1 MSFYRRL
8 SIRKQIFVALVA
20 IVVITTMAFGAVLYA
35 ASSRTISQEYEKA
48 HANGIE
54 VAGNLLD
61 SNLRSIID
69 EERSYLTNTT
79 FLENLARGTAGSR
92 TFPASTNRAIVS
104 QMQKTLFS
112 GTAIRDILVVNT
124 AGNVAFASQNDS
136 NRQYIQRYFHTDS
149 ILAQDWVQDAV
160 DARGKEVFYPY
171 NILFTDGGSYAD
183 HAEEAFSV
191 VKMLAGRDGNARGF
205 LVFNVRKS
213 YLSSVFGS
221 EDEGY
226 DTSDYLIIDA
236 GRETEDS
243 LSQSDT
249 EEYTDASEESPV
261 LVYSSVPVDTEELR
275 DILDAFRT
283 RDNRSFIFTTR
294 PSGVNRWEVVNVISR
309 KELSSRSSYILLMAV
324 LMMLALIGT
333 SIPLSSYIAGMIT
346 RPLQTLEGP
355 IRDVE
360 GGSLKVEAQFDDSEV
375 GRIGSQFKNL
385 VNNNLELKESLLK
398 SEIRERDAQLQLL
411 QSQINPHFLYNTL
424 DALYLMAIIRNEDEI
439 ADFVQALSDNFKLS
453 LNKGSRVIRI
463 EEELKRIEA
472 YMKIQNYRF
481 QNRYTLEIQVEDCL
495 KPVYLL
501 TFVLQPLVENAVV
514 HGLEPK
520 PGPGTIRMTGV
531 KAGENMRL
539 QVLDDGVGIADP
551 ETLERGYGIRNVRER
566 LRLFYGQEASLRFH
580 NREGGGACAEI
591 LIPILSEEK
600 VQAVLQEEQEQRER
614 EKR

>member
-1 MSFYRRL
+1 
-8 SIRKQIFVALVA
+8 
-20 IVVITTMAFGAVLYA
+20 
-35 ASSRTISQEYEKA
+35 
-48 HANGIE
+48 
-54 VAGNLLD
+54 
-61 SNLRSIID
+61 
-69 EERSYLTNTT
+69 
-79 FLENLARGTAGSR
+79 
-92 TFPASTNRAIVS
+92 
-104 QMQKTLFS
+104 
-112 GTAIRDILVVNT
+112 
-124 AGNVAFASQNDS
+124 
-136 NRQYIQRYFHTDS
+136 
-149 ILAQDWVQDAV
+149 
-160 DARGKEVFYPY
+160 
-171 NILFTDGGSYAD
+171 
-183 HAEEAFSV
+183 
-191 VKMLAGRDGNARGF
+191 MLAGRDGNARGF

-346 RPLQTLEGP
+346 RPLQTLEGT

-398 SEIRERDAQLQLL
+398 SEIRERDAQL
-411 QSQINPHFLYNTL
+411 H
-424 DALYLMAIIRNEDEI
+424 
-439 ADFVQALSDNFKLS
+439 
-453 LNKGSRVIRI
+453 
-463 EEELKRIEA
+463 
-472 YMKIQNYRF
+472 
-481 QNRYTLEIQVEDCL
+481 
-495 KPVYLL
+495 L
-501 TFVLQPLVENAVV
+501 TSEV
-514 HGLEPK
+514 H
-520 PGPGTIRMTGV
+520 
-531 KAGENMRL
+531 
-539 QVLDDGVGIADP
+539 
-551 ETLERGYGIRNVRER
+551 
-566 LRLFYGQEASLRFH
+566 
-580 NREGGGACAEI
+580 
-591 LIPILSEEK
+591 
-600 VQAVLQEEQEQRER
+600 
-614 EKR
+614 

>member
-20 IVVITTMAFGAVLYA
+20 IVVITTMAFGAALYA

-69 EERSYLTNTT
+69 EERSYLTNTA
-79 FLENLARGTAGSR
+79 FLENLAKGTAGSR

-149 ILAQDWVQDAV
+149 ILAQSWVQDAV

-171 NILFTDGGSYAD
+171 NVLFTDGGSSAD

-191 VKMLAGRDGNARGF
+191 VKMLAGKEGNARGF
-205 LVFNVRKS
+205 LVFNVRKN
-213 YLSSVFGS
+213 YLSSVFGT

-236 GRETEDS
+236 GGGAG
-243 LSQSDT
+243 
-249 EEYTDASEESPV
+249 DASAQSGSGETADALGNSPA
-261 LVYSSVPVDTEELR
+261 LVYSSVPVDTEELQ
-275 DILDAFRT
+275 DILNAFRT
-283 RDNRSFIFTTR
+283 RDDRTFIFTTR
-294 PSGVNRWEVVNVISR
+294 PSSVNQWEVVNVISR
-309 KELSSRSSYILLMAV
+309 QELSSRSSYILLMAV

-346 RPLQTLEGP
+346 RPLQTLEGT

-580 NREGGGACAEI
+580 NREGGGTCAEI
-591 LIPILSEEK
+591 VVPILSEEK